1 MNTEQLNLEF
11 RPSGKNGHA
20 KVILRQDG
28 KPIFCDTVNLSSA
41 KARDCFLEK
50 VCERFP
56 GLAPTRETLEDR
68 LLQWAAEQDQAHAPG
83 VAEPQGQPVELK
95 WPEPW
100 PEAVSLPEV
109 LAELKHRLMR
119 HVWLTTDQATAITL
133 WVAFTW
139 CYNEA
144 ATCPILLVCS
154 PTPRC
159 GKTVLLTL
167 LAEVCCRPV
176 SCSNITGSAVYRLLE
191 EYGPLT
197 LLADEFDAYGQ
208 ENEDLRCVFN
218 AGHTRSQAYV
228 IRTVPVGDRFEI
240 RRFSCWGPKAVG
252 MIGEPNRTIVD
263 RAIKITMTRKPSSEG
278 VERLD
283 RPAREALAVIARKL
297 MALSQDG
304 TLTTAL
310 SRAAIAVPRAL
321 NDRAADNWR
330 PLLAI
335 AEAAG
340 GEWPALA
347 HRAAVAISC
356 DTEPADIR
364 ELFARDVLSIV
375 ADYGECQEIRAKEI
389 AELLANM
396 EDSPWP
402 SYRRG
407 VAISPEQ
414 VGRLLRSFGVTCT
427 RVKRGS
433 TYAVGTIREKLLPYT
448 PETTATTATVDVSD
462 ELNAT
467 YGVAVSQ
474 NPTATPETYCNHVSD
489 ELNATYDDGCSSGSR
504 KGGLK
509 HNLVNPTPNHPQ
521 DNLFDVSPI
530 SGNDAS
536 PTGVP
541 TDGSDD
547 DGEWL
552 EITL

>member
-100 PEAVSLPEV
+100 PEDVALSEV
-109 LAELKHRLMR
+109 LAELKHRLVR

-218 AGHTRSQAYV
+218 AGHTRSQAFV

-347 HRAAVAISC
+347 HRAAVTLSVDDAP
-356 DTEPADIR
+356 DTR
-364 ELFARDVLSIV
+364 ELFARDALLVLS
-375 ADYGECQEIRAKEI
+375 DYPEQEITPKRLS
-389 AELLANM
+389 ELLAGI
-396 EDSPWP
+396 EDAPWCRY
-402 SYRRG
+402 SRG
-407 VAISPEQ
+407 QPISPDQ
-414 VGRLLRSFGVTCT
+414 VGRLLRSFGVKT
-427 RVKRGS
+427 KRTNRQRLYS
-433 TYAVGTIREKLLPYT
+433 VPELKEKLLPYSDLSVT
-448 PETTATTATVDVSD
+448 SVTNDVSD
-462 ELNAT
+462 EVKTT
-467 YGVAVSQ
+467 YAVTLGGSSSVTHE
-474 NPTATPETYCNHVSD
+474 NKCHDVSD
-489 ELNATYDDGCSSGSR
+489 VLETTYDDSDTSDTSFRGSMGNIH
-504 KGGLK
+504 KSDS
-509 HNLVNPTPNHPQ
+509 TYPQ
-521 DNLFDVSPI
+521 NDLLSLSLT
-530 SGNDAS
+530 SGNGQDSWFEAD
-536 PTGVP
+536 PGY
-541 TDGSDD
+541 
-547 DGEWL
+547 
-552 EITL
+552 EII

>member
-56 GLAPTRETLEDR
+56 GLAPRRETLEDR
-68 LLQWAAEQDQAHAPG
+68 LLQWAAEQDQAHAAAG
-83 VAEPQGQPVELK
+83 AEPQGQPVDLK

-100 PEAVSLPEV
+100 PEAVSLSEV
-109 LAELKHRLMR
+109 LTELKERLTR
-119 HVWLTTDQATAITL
+119 HVWLTEDQATAITL
-133 WVAFTW
+133 WVTFTW
-139 CYNEA
+139 CYDKA
-144 ATCPILLVCS
+144 TTCPILLVCS

-252 MIGEPNRTIVD
+252 MIGEPARTIVD

-283 RPAREALAVIARKL
+283 RPAREALAIISRKL
-297 MALSQDG
+297 MALNQDG
-304 TLTTAL
+304 TLAAAL
-310 SRAAIAVPRAL
+310 ERAGAIDLPEAL
-321 NDRAADNWR
+321 NDRQRDNWM

-347 HRAAVAISC
+347 RRAAVTLSVDDAP
-356 DTEPADIR
+356 DTR
-364 ELFARDVLSIV
+364 ELFARDALLVLS
-375 ADYGECQEIRAKEI
+375 DYPEQEITPKRLS
-389 AELLANM
+389 ELLAGI
-396 EDSPWP
+396 EDAPWCRY
-402 SYRRG
+402 SRG
-407 VAISPEQ
+407 QPISPDQ
-414 VGRLLRSFGVTCT
+414 VGRLLRSFGVKT
-427 RVKRGS
+427 KRTNRQRLYS
-433 TYAVGTIREKLLPYT
+433 VPELKEKLLPYSDLSVT
-448 PETTATTATVDVSD
+448 SVTNDVSD
-462 ELNAT
+462 ELKTT
-467 YGVAVSQ
+467 YAVTLGGSSSVTHE
-474 NPTATPETYCNHVSD
+474 NKCHDVSD
-489 ELNATYDDGCSSGSR
+489 VLETTYDDRDTSDTSFRGS
-504 KGGLK
+504 K
-509 HNLVNPTPNHPQ
+509 HNISESDFGLSPT
-521 DNLFDVSPI
+521 
-530 SGNDAS
+530 SGNRQDS
-536 PTGVP
+536 
-541 TDGSDD
+541 
-547 DGEWL
+547 WL
-552 EITL
+552 EADPGYEII